1 MNLKRTVVQAILFS
15 AILTG
20 GQGTS
25 DEAMQEAQSLRSQGK
40 SGEAIEVLQRAI
52 RQFPRNPDLR
62 TQLASVLGEAAGSA
76 ANTGDFSAA
85 MAHTNAGFAQLDSAL
100 ALDPNHFNAS
110 FAYGV
115 FAVNV
120 PVFMGR
126 LDGGVRRMEKA
137 KSLMEANPSAVSPDQ
152 KTALYRYLGQG
163 YRMQNRMED
172 AESAWKRVLTYSS
185 SGQDADAA
193 KKGLEAIKME
203 RAAAQAAASKEQS
216 PATGPANEAPGH
228 DAASLI
234 QTGKTRLSER
244 KWTEAADA
252 FRQAVRQDSSDAE
265 AFLLL
270 ARALGG
276 EAAAG
281 YDERI
286 YRDQTFRTNLAFEVT
301 RTLEKARRLH
311 PDNPEIRLFYAVMCI
326 QMPFFVGKMDEGLSI
341 LESMSKDAALSDS
354 LRNEAT
360 YELGF
365 GFRKKGRGIWADF
378 VKNNPDAGQASLVY
392 REYGL
397 RETAP
402 KPAAG
407 ERVQVQFHLGFQD
420 EIEPQTALWVEDADG
435 KFVKTLY
442 VSGFSGFAKEK
453 QVVLPEFAKRAKF
466 ETDGNTG
473 ASIDWGG
480 HSYAW
485 DLTGPSGKKVR
496 PGAYTVVLEA
506 SWWPSMRYESAEAE
520 IRVGGKA
527 SETTVSRDPFIPRL
541 RAQYIPKN

>member
-1 MNLKRTVVQAILFS
+1 MKRKRTVVLAILFS
-15 AILTG
+15 AILYG
-20 GQGTS
+20 RQGTS

-52 RQFPRNPDLR
+52 RQFPRNPDIR

-85 MAHTNAGFAQLDSAL
+85 MAHTNAGFAQLDTAL

-126 LDGGVRRMEKA
+126 LEGGVGRMEKA
-137 KSLMEANPSAVSPDQ
+137 KSLMEANPSAISPEQ

-172 AESAWKRVLTYSS
+172 AESAWKRALMYSS

-193 KKGLEAIKME
+193 RQGLEGIKKE
-203 RAAAQAAASKEQS
+203 RAAALPSAAMEQL
-216 PATGPANEAPGH
+216 PATGSESVPSGQ
-228 DAASLI
+228 DAASLVK
-234 QTGKTRLSER
+234 TGRVRLSEK

-252 FRQAVRQDSSDAE
+252 FRKAVRQDSSDAE

-270 ARALGG
+270 ARALSE
-276 EAAAG
+276 EAAIG
-281 YDERI
+281 YDERV
-286 YRDQTFRTNLAFEVT
+286 YKDQTWRTNLAFEAS
-301 RTLEKARRLH
+301 RTLERAHRLH
-311 PDNPEIRLFYAVMCI
+311 PDNPEIRLFYAIMCV

-341 LESMSKDAALSDS
+341 LESMSRDANLSDS
-354 LRNEAT
+354 LRAEAT

-397 RETAP
+397 RESAP

-420 EIEPQTALWVEDADG
+420 ELEPQTALWVEDADG

-466 ETDGNTG
+466 QTDGNTG
-473 ASIDWGG
+473 ASVDWGK
-480 HSYAW
+480 HSYVW
-485 DLTGPSGKKVR
+485 DLTGPSGKRVR
-496 PGAYTVVLEA
+496 PGVYTVVLEV
-506 SWWPSMRYESAEAE
+506 SWWPSMRYESAGAK
-520 IRVGGKA
+520 ISVGGKA
-527 SETTVSRDPFIPRL
+527 SEKTVSRDPFIPRL
-541 RAQYIPKN
+541 RVQYMPKL